1 MQNKLCKSLKKYSKK
16 YVQILKELLGWITE
30 VLNDEDFRKKTRK
43 EAWHAFM
50 YLVLSTIWAIVDA
63 IVFIVLTSLWLHI
76 VPSNI
81 ISDICWMITSFS
93 LNLKKNFN
101 MNDHVHMR
109 WISYFTISL
118 IWTALSTSMVY
129 FFIEVVW
136 IPNAIAKFMQILIM
150 AIPLYLANRTLTF
163 RDFSWWNSKKSDIK
177 SKQYSNIKLPSGEVY
192 KEAKNLLEAWKLVV
206 FPTETIY
213 GLGADARNDKAVL
226 FIFELKWRPQ
236 DNPLITHLWYKE
248 QIKDYATVENEIQ
261 QTIIDKLMPGPLTL
275 LLKKK
280 EWTISNRSCPLDYV
294 WIRLPSNSVA
304 QKFLQIAELPVAA
317 PSANIS
323 WKPSP
328 TNAQMVYD
336 NLHDNVPLIIDDWES
351 FAWIESSVMR
361 VVPDEDK
368 KWKLKIQILR
378 PGFLTKEDLEDCF
391 NHEIKVEYTTKNPE
405 LSPWMRY
412 KHYSIA
418 GHVRIFDDLNDL
430 HNVIS
435 NECEK
440 SIGVGVSS
448 WTQWRI
454 LGKAQ
459 DSSSFQS
466 SEWQTKIWILLTQE
480 LIDNNKK
487 LIKDFEKNGITIIP
501 RWTKSN
507 LASCAHSLFDHYHT
521 AEKSWINLLFVE
533 RLPEEWIGYGIM
545 NRVKRSAEV

>member
-1 MQNKLCKSLKKYSKK
+1 MTSEVHKKIRNETK
-16 YVQILKELLGWITE
+16 
-30 VLNDEDFRKKTRK
+30 
-43 EAWHAFM
+43 HAFI
-50 YLVLSTIWAIVDA
+50 YIILSSVGSLVDCIAFYILTKFVWLPIV
-63 IVFIVLTSLWLHI
+63 I
-76 VPSNI
+76 SNI
-81 ISDICWMITSFS
+81 ISYTCWMVTSFT

-101 MNDHVHMR
+101 KSDYIKTRFVLYV
-109 WISYFTISL
+109 SISL
-118 IWTALSTSMVY
+118 VWMAISTWLVYLFIRIIWLWTIIS
-129 FFIEVVW
+129 
-136 IPNAIAKFMQILIM
+136 KILQMLIL
-150 AIPLYLANRTLTF
+150 AIPLYIANRSITF
-163 RDFSWWNSKKSDIK
+163 RTFSKKSNK
-177 SKQYSNIKLPSGEVY
+177 TMQYSNIKLPSVEVY
-192 KEAKNLLEAWKLVV
+192 QEAKRLLEAWQLVV

-213 GLGADARNDKAVL
+213 WLWADARNDKAVL
-226 FIFELKWRPQ
+226 SIFELKWRPQ

-261 QTIIDKLMPGPLTL
+261 QTIIDKLMPWPLTL

-294 WIRLPSNSVA
+294 WIRLPSNTVA

-328 TNAQMVYD
+328 TNAKMVYD

-378 PGFLTKEDLEDCF
+378 PWFLTKEDLEDCF
-391 NHEIKVEYTTKNPE
+391 NHEITVEYTTKNPE

-412 KHYSIA
+412 KHYSISW
-418 GHVRIFDDLNDL
+418 HVRIFDKLTNIPTLSKEFD
-430 HNVIS
+430 
-435 NECEK
+435 
-440 SIGVGVSS
+440 
-448 WTQWRI
+448 TQI
-454 LGKAQ
+454 
-459 DSSSFQS
+459 
-466 SEWQTKIWILLTQE
+466 TKIWILATQE
-480 LIDNNKK
+480 LIDNNHD
-487 LIKDFEKNGITIIP
+487 IIEDFSKNWITIIP

-507 LASCAHSLFDHYHT
+507 LASCAHSLFDHYHQ

-533 RLPEEWIGYGIM
+533 RLPEEWIWYWIM

>member
-1 MQNKLCKSLKKYSKK
+1 M
-16 YVQILKELLGWITE
+16 IKELLGRILE

-43 EAWHAFM
+43 EARHAFM
-50 YLVLSTIWAIVDA
+50 YLVLSTVWAIADA
-63 IVFIVLTSLWLHI
+63 MVFIILTSLWLYI

-81 ISDICWMITSFS
+81 ISDICWMVTSFS

-101 MNDHVHMR
+101 MNDHVKMR
-109 WISYFTISL
+109 WVSYFTISL

-129 FFIEVVW
+129 FFIEVIW
-136 IPNAIAKFMQILIM
+136 IPNAIAKFMQITIM
-150 AIPLYLANRTLTF
+150 AVPLYLANRSLTF
-163 RDFSWWNSKKSDIK
+163 RDFSKRPK
-177 SKQYSNIKLPSGEVY
+177 NIKMPSKRTY
-192 KEAKNLLEAWKLVV
+192 KKAKELLEDWKLVV

-213 GLGADARNDKAVL
+213 WLGADARNDQAVQD
-226 FIFELKWRPQ
+226 IFKLKWRPQ
-236 DNPLITHLWYKE
+236 DNPLIVHLWSKE
-248 QIKDYATVENEIQ
+248 QISTYATVENEIQ
-261 QTIIDKLMPGPLTL
+261 QTIIDKLMPWPLTL

-280 EWTISNRSCPLDYV
+280 PGMISDFACPLEYV
-294 WIRLPSNSVA
+294 WIRLPSNSIA
-304 QKFLQIAELPVAA
+304 QKFLQVAELPVAA

-418 GHVRIFDDLNDL
+418 GHVRIFDE
-430 HNVIS
+430 IS
-435 NECEK
+435 NIPNLSKEF
-440 SIGVGVSS
+440 SS
-448 WTQWRI
+448 KNQ
-454 LGKAQ
+454 
-459 DSSSFQS
+459 
-466 SEWQTKIWILLTQE
+466 KIWILLTQE

-487 LIKDFEKNGITIIP
+487 LIKDFEKLWITIIP

-533 RLPEEWIGYGIM
+533 RLPEEWIWYGIM